1 MGLVAELKRRSV
13 FKVGAAYLVVG
24 WLVVQAASIAFPAFD
39 ASPTLMRGFILIVLL
54 GFPVALVLAW
64 AFELTPEGVKL
75 DTAGEGSKRIF
86 TVAVVL
92 VALALGWFLRGGY
105 GPAPG
110 ADPGS
115 DGAAADMR
123 SIAVL
128 PFVNMSNDPE
138 NEFFADGL
146 SEEILN
152 SLVTIEGLRV
162 TGRTS
167 SFQFKGKNEDLRKVG
182 EALGVAT
189 VLEGSVRR
197 AGEKVRITA
206 QLVRAADGFHLW
218 SETYDRDVKDTF
230 AVQLDIAQSVTR
242 ALDILLD
249 ADQQALMANVGA
261 RDVEAF
267 VDHQRAMALF
277 NAAHEDYID
286 IAKMEQGY
294 AEFGQAIAREPR
306 FAAAYYAR
314 TDYYAH
320 QLGRNTG
327 TAAEH
332 SALHARYQED
342 LAQAARLA
350 TAPLQRALIE
360 VDRVL
365 ISDDWRT
372 LPKQIEAVLTTGGCG
387 DPVWIDVVGP
397 FVDAERFVAWRQQL
411 RACDPLNGSQLSQVA
426 TAEIAAGRP
435 QKALE
440 IGEFLHAHGLSQNLG
455 GGDVQAFLAL
465 GQIDEAMRRAA
476 AAPPWLRDF
485 KELQVAAHRG
495 DKPAAQAALARW
507 LATPRAAT
515 NISADNRIN
524 ALVLAGDRT
533 GANAVAAALDA
544 NPIGPM
550 MLAAAVAECMCGAP
564 FDLAHTPRFKAR
576 LAEAGWA
583 WPPADVMHYKTM
595 ER

>member
-1 MGLVAELKRRSV
+1 MSLFAELQRRSV
-13 FKVGAAYLVVG
+13 FKAGAAYLVVG
-24 WLVVQAASIAFPAFD
+24 WLVVQAASIAFPAFE
-39 ASPTLMRGFILIVLL
+39 AAPALMRGFILIVLL

-64 AFELTPEGVKL
+64 AFEITPEGVKL
-75 DTAGEGSKRIF
+75 DATGAGSKRIF
-86 TVAVVL
+86 MVAAVL
-92 VALALGWFLRGGY
+92 VALALGWFMRGGHQAAS
-105 GPAPG
+105 PDATSAASG
-110 ADPGS
+110 ADT
-115 DGAAADMR
+115 R

-128 PFVNMSNDPE
+128 PFANMSTDPE

-182 EALGVAT
+182 EALGVAN

-197 AGEKVRITA
+197 VGDKVRITA

-218 SETYDRDVKDTF
+218 SQTYDRDVADTF
-230 AVQLDIAQSVTR
+230 QVQLDIAESVTR

-249 ADQQALMANVGA
+249 DAAQARMASAGA
-261 RDVEAF
+261 RDIEAF
-267 VDHQRAMALF
+267 VGYQKGIALF

-294 AEFGQAIAREPR
+294 AEFGKAIASEPR
-306 FAAAYYAR
+306 FAGAYFQR

-320 QLGRNTG
+320 QLGQNTR
-327 TAAEH
+327 TPAEH
-332 SALHARYQED
+332 AALHARHEED

-360 VDRVL
+360 VDRIL
-365 ISDDWRT
+365 ISEDWRT
-372 LPKQIEAVLTTGGCG
+372 LPQQIETVITLGGCG

-397 FVDAERFVAWRQQL
+397 FVDVERFVAWRQKL
-411 RACDPLNGSQLSQVA
+411 RECDPLNSSQLSQVA
-426 TAEIAAGRP
+426 TLEIAAGRP
-435 QKALE
+435 EEALK
-440 IGEFLHAHGLSQNLG
+440 IGEFLHTHGLSQNLG

-465 GQIDEAMRRAA
+465 GKPDEAKRRAA
-476 AAPPWLRDF
+476 TAPPWLRDF
-485 KELQVAAHRG
+485 KELQVAAHAG
-495 DKPAAQAALARW
+495 DKPAAQAALKRW
-507 LATPRAAT
+507 LDTPRAAT

-524 ALVLAGDRT
+524 AYALAGDRK
-533 GANAVAAALDA
+533 GANAIAAALDQ

-550 MLAAAVAECMCGAP
+550 MLAAAVAECMCGAL
-564 FDLAHTPRFKAR
+564 FDIEQTPRFKAR
-576 LAEAGWA
+576 LTEAGWQ
-583 WPPADVMHYKTM
+583 WPPLDAMHYKTKDW
-595 ER
+595 